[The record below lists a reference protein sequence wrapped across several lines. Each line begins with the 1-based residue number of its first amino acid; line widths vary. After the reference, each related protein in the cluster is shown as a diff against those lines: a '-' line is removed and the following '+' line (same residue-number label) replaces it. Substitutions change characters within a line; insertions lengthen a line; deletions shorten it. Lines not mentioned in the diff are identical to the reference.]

1 MNIYNTILKLN
12 DNELLNFR
20 KEIYLNSYK
29 IDDYKNSFC
38 NKELAFGFF
47 RGYLNFLKNT
57 NIWDNLICNTE
68 TMPKSENDIF
78 GIIAC
83 FDNIHNIKLY
93 IRTIK

>member
-1 MNIYNTILKLN
+1 MNYTIISKLN
-12 DNELLNFR
+12 DGELMQLRN
-20 KEIYLNSYK
+20 EIYLNSYK
-29 IDDYKNSFC
+29 VEDYKNSFC
-38 NKELAFGFF
+38 NKELAFIFF
-47 RGYLNFLKNT
+47 RGYFLFLKNA

-93 IRTIK
+93 MKTI